1 MNSLLLLQEFPVN
14 LDAQHTKPRQTL
26 GFAPKSTLSHTQKNA
41 ISLLNSLLI
50 HQNRENPP
58 SPLTALSKTDKTP
71 TVEIRESTS
80 HAHAIC
86 NPLLTR
92 EYSAAIRQRVNS
104 HEVMAETMGFE
115 PTRRFPAYSL
125 SRGAPSTTRP
135 RLHLRVYLCHDPR
148 TRGIRQKKTPKGQIF
163 TRQFKACV

>member
-14 LDAQHTKPRQTL
+14 LDAQHTKPQQTL

-58 SPLTALSKTDKTP
+58 SPIPALSKTAKAP
-71 TVEIRESTS
+71 TVWIRESTS

-104 HEVMAETMGFE
+104 HEVMADRQGFE
-115 PTRRFPAYSL
+115 PWRRSPAYTL
-125 SRGAPSTTRP
+125 SRRAPSTTRP
-135 RLHLRVYLCHDPR
+135 PVHCA
-148 TRGIRQKKTPKGQIF
+148 GF
-163 TRQFKACV
+163 

>member
-58 SPLTALSKTDKTP
+58 SPLTALSKTDKAP
-71 TVEIRESTS
+71 TVWIRESTS

-86 NPLLTR
+86 SPLLTR
-92 EYSAAIRQRVNS
+92 EYSAAIRQRVNG
-104 HEVMAETMGFE
+104 HEVMADRQGFE
-115 PTRRFPAYSL
+115 PWRRSPAYTL
-125 SRGAPSTTRP
+125 SRRAPSTTRP
-135 RLHLRVYLCHDPR
+135 PVHCA
-148 TRGIRQKKTPKGQIF
+148 GF
-163 TRQFKACV
+163 